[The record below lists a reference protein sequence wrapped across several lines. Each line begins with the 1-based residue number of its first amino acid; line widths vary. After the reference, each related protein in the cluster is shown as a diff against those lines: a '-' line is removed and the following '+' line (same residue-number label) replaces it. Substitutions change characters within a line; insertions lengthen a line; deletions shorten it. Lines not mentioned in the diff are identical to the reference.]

1 MQPAQQAGLVV
12 QVAPL
17 GEVGAIQAIG
27 HLPLLAVPPGEKDQP
42 VPIHRVRRACDAV
55 EDELDAIRRADLRHM
70 VEHLLGPR
78 PKLLRDERIP
88 VLACRVS
95 IWVQLEGPPV
105 QLNLDVR
112 ALGRRCAAAA
122 LDVTPGAVM
131 SA

>member
-1 MQPAQQAGLVV
+1 
-12 QVAPL
+12 
-17 GEVGAIQAIG
+17 
-27 HLPLLAVPPGEKDQP
+27 
-42 VPIHRVRRACDAV
+42 CDAV

-112 ALGRRCAAAA
+112 ALGKGAVQPPLA
-122 LDVTPGAVM
+122 DVTPGEIGRASCRERAESGEARVGITRREGEVNT
-131 SA
+131 